1 MASNSAS
8 NISWKGN
15 LVTTVLVGSAL
26 NTVNQWQ
33 AIFADATID
42 WLPALLTYLGTALIF
57 IIGQLRS
64 SSTSKLNNPAI
75 ISSIQTHAQELNTL
89 GNQVHTAATSINAAA
104 KERAEM
110 STASKLATEGIQQQS
125 GEINT
130 AAIATFEY
138 TSRIKDVYRGLDQ
151 HINQLMQS
159 IQTAEQWSKDF
170 VARTDSFSAEFEK
183 ISAMASTISEIASNT
198 NLLALNAAI
207 ESARAG
213 EAGRGFAVVAGEIK
227 RLAMNSGANAQMI
240 NGQIANVADIELSI
254 REDTAK
260 FSATMSGVLK
270 DIDSSENG
278 VKELSSTLQ
287 QLIGQTEQQAEH
299 IKQQTAAQI
308 LELDHIVQ
316 RIGAVEAGAKA
327 AVCGSEKNIA
337 FGEQLIDKTRFIQEQ
352 LA

>member
-1 MASNSAS
+1 MASNGAS
-8 NISWKGN
+8 RINWKDN
-15 LVTTVLVGSAL
+15 LVTTLLVGSAL
-26 NTVNQWQ
+26 NTVNQWP
-33 AIFADATID
+33 AVFADAPID
-42 WLPALLTYLGTALIF
+42 WLSTLLTYLGTAIIF
-57 IIGQLRS
+57 IIAQLRAS
-64 SSTSKLNNPAI
+64 SASKLSNPAI
-75 ISSIQTHAQELNTL
+75 VSSIQAHAQELNTL
-89 GNQVHTAATSINAAA
+89 GNQVHTTATSVNAAS

-110 STASKLATEGIQQQS
+110 STASKQAAEGIKQQS

-138 TSRIKDVYRGLDQ
+138 TSRIQDVFGSLDQ
-151 HINQLMQS
+151 HLNQLMHS

-170 VARTDSFSAEFEK
+170 VTRTESFSEEFEK
-183 ISAMASTISEIASNT
+183 INAMASTISDIASNT

-227 RLAMNSGANAQMI
+227 RLAESSGENAQMI
-240 NGQIANVADIELSI
+240 NGQIANVSNLELSI
-254 REDTAK
+254 RDDTAK
-260 FSATMSGVLK
+260 FSATMSDVLK
-270 DIDSSENG
+270 NMSNSDSG

-308 LELDHIVQ
+308 DELDHIVQ
-316 RIGAVEAGAKA
+316 RIGAIETGALA
-327 AVCGSEKNIA
+327 AVSGSEKNIGV
-337 FGEQLIDKTRFIQEQ
+337 GEQLIEKTRRIQEQ

>member
-1 MASNSAS
+1 MASISAS
-8 NISWKGN
+8 RINWNDN

-26 NTVNQWQ
+26 NIVNQWQ
-33 AIFADATID
+33 AVFADAPID
-42 WLPALLTYLGTALIF
+42 WPPALLTYLGTAIIF

-64 SSTSKLNNPAI
+64 SRSSKLNNPAVL
-75 ISSIQTHAQELNTL
+75 SSIQAHAQELNTL
-89 GNQVHTAATSINAAA
+89 GNQVHTTATSVNAAS

-110 STASKLATEGIQQQS
+110 STASKLAAEGIKQQS

-130 AAIATFEY
+130 AAIATFDY
-138 TSRIKDVYRGLDQ
+138 TSRIQDVYGDLNQ

-159 IQTAEQWSKDF
+159 IQTAERWSKDF
-170 VARTDSFSAEFEK
+170 VTRTDAFSTEFEK
-183 ISAMASTISEIASNT
+183 INAMASTISEIASNT

-227 RLAMNSGANAQMI
+227 RLALSSGENAQMI
-240 NGQIANVADIELSI
+240 NGQIANVSDIELSI

-260 FSATMSGVLK
+260 FSTTMSEVLK
-270 DIDSSENG
+270 DIGSSENG

-299 IKQQTAAQI
+299 IKQQTTAQI
-308 LELDHIVQ
+308 QELDHIVQ
-316 RIGAVEAGAKA
+316 RIGAIESGALA
-327 AVCGSEKNIA
+327 AVSGSEKNISV
-337 FGEQLIDKTRFIQEQ
+337 GEQLIDKTRLIQEQ

>member
-1 MASNSAS
+1 MASNGAS
-8 NISWKGN
+8 RINWKDN
-15 LVTTVLVGSAL
+15 LVTTVVVGSAL

-33 AIFADATID
+33 SVFADAPID
-42 WLPALLTYLGTALIF
+42 WSPALLTYLGTASIF
-57 IIGQLRS
+57 VIGQLRITS
-64 SSTSKLNNPAI
+64 RSKLSNPAI
-75 ISSIQTHAQELNTL
+75 LLSIQEQAQELNTL
-89 GNQVHTAATSINAAA
+89 GNQVHTTATNVNAAS

-110 STASKLATEGIQQQS
+110 STVSKRAAEDIKQQS

-130 AAIATFEY
+130 AAITTSEY
-138 TSRIKDVYRGLDQ
+138 ASRIQDVYTGLDQ

-170 VARTDSFSAEFEK
+170 AVRTNSFSEEFEK
-183 ISAMASTISEIASNT
+183 INAMASTISEIASNT

-227 RLAMNSGANAQMI
+227 RLALSSGENAQMI
-240 NGQIANVADIELSI
+240 NGQISNVSDIELSI

-260 FSATMSGVLK
+260 FSTTMSEVLNN
-270 DIDSSENG
+270 IGNSESG

-299 IKQQTAAQI
+299 IKQQTTVQI
-308 LELDHIVQ
+308 QELDQIVQ
-316 RIGAVEAGAKA
+316 RIGAIETGALA
-327 AVCGSEKNIA
+327 AVSGSEKNIGV
-337 FGEQLIDKTRFIQEQ
+337 GEQLIDKTRFIQDQ